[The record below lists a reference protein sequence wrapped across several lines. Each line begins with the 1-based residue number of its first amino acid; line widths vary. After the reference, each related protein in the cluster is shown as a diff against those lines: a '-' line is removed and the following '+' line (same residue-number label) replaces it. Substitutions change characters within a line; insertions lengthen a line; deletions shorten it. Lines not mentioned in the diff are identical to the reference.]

1 MGAGAWRRI
10 VLGSGGAL
18 FALAVLS
25 FAQPARTALNLHQ
38 AIEREIAPGQTDV
51 FTVEASAGQFVS
63 AVVRKKGIDA
73 VLTVLDPAAATVLT
87 ADSPSAGSG
96 PEPASFIAQTAGT
109 YSFQVTTPA
118 RGRYQIELTGRRD
131 ASERDSAEI
140 TAEGKLYTAA
150 AKERSKDRETRLA
163 AIQLYKEDASL
174 WHALNDTYEE
184 ALCLHRLG
192 AVNSDLGD
200 QQKAL
205 EFYEQALKIRHDSG
219 DRPNEAISLNAI
231 AGIDLSLG
239 EQQKALDV
247 YQQLVAINRATGDRH
262 AEARALN
269 SLAYVYLAQGEQQK
283 SLDTLQ
289 QALALQRSLGDRAG
303 EAYVLTYLAQC
314 YRDLG
319 AEEKALDYF
328 QQSLTLARAEGVSV
342 LEADTL
348 MGMGDAYFFLGE
360 KQKSLDVY
368 QQSLQLKHAANDRS
382 GEALALIG
390 MGNVYSNLG
399 ARQKTKDIPTTAE
412 RQKALDYYE
421 QSLTIGRAANDYPVQ
436 VFALMGAGV
445 AYSAQGDKQKA
456 LNYLKQALFFFGVV
470 RYKPGE
476 GWAKYEIARV
486 ERDRGNL
493 AEAKKLVADA
503 RETAENM
510 RSKVLS
516 QDLRATLLA
525 AVQDCYS
532 VEMDILM
539 RLHAA
544 DPSKGYEAEA
554 LTVSERAR
562 ARVLLDAL
570 GEAGA
575 DIREGVDPELL
586 ERAHKVQA
594 QLNAKETARL
604 QMLASTHTP
613 ETARDI
619 ETSLRNLAAEYDD
632 LNTQIRA
639 RSPHYAALQFPQ
651 PLTPKE
657 IQKDVLDPDTLLL
670 EYALGLERSFL
681 WVVSPDS
688 ITSVVLPKRSEVE
701 AAARRFHDGL
711 IDPAATPPVEAGKNL
726 SRMLLGDVAKGLG
739 AKRLLIVADGALQY
753 LPFSA
758 LPDPDGSGKPLVV
771 NHEIVNVPSASTLA
785 ILRRETANRAPA
797 PKTLAVLADPVFSAT
812 DSRIQRGQSKPAQR
826 SISEL
831 AMSGFRL
838 PRLPGTRREAAW
850 IASFVPERSRK
861 EALDFDA
868 SRATLTGSDISQ
880 YRILHLATHGLLNT
894 EHPELSG
901 VVLSLVDPRGLPQD
915 GFLRLNE
922 IYNLKLQ
929 ADLVVLSACQTGL
942 GKDIQGE
949 GLVGLTRGFMY
960 AGSPR
965 VLASLW
971 KVDDHA
977 TAELMKRFYGAMLG
991 PHALRP
997 AAALRAAQIEMMKT
1011 NGWENPYHWAAFTL
1025 QGEWR

>member
-1 MGAGAWRRI
+1 MGSGVARRI
-10 VLGSGGAL
+10 VLGCW
-18 FALAVLS
+18 FAILS
-25 FAQPARTALNLHQ
+25 FAQTDQTLNLHQ
-38 AIEREIAPGQTDV
+38 PIERELKPGQRDV
-51 FTVEASAGQFVS
+51 FKVEVLARQFVS
-63 AVVRKKGIDA
+63 AVVRKKGLDA
-73 VLTVLDPAAATVLT
+73 VLAVLDPAGRTVLT
-87 ADSPSAGSG
+87 ANAPNAGSG
-96 PEPASFIAQTAGT
+96 PEPASFIAQTAGI
-109 YSFQVTTPA
+109 YLLQVTAPA
-118 RGRYQIELTGRRD
+118 RGRYEIELTDRRD
-131 ASERDSAEI
+131 ASERDAAEI
-140 TAEGKLYTAA
+140 DAEAKLYAAA
-150 AKERSKDRETRLA
+150 AKDRSKDRDAKLA
-163 AIQLYKEDASL
+163 AIDLYKEDASL
-174 WHALNDTYEE
+174 WHALNDSYEE
-184 ALCLHRLG
+184 ALCLYRLG

-205 EFYEQALKIRHDSG
+205 DFYQQAVKIRRESVT
-219 DRPNEAISLNAI
+219 LNGI
-231 AGIDLSLG
+231 ARTYLALG
-239 EQQKALDV
+239 EQQKALEAF
-247 YQQLVAINRATGDRH
+247 QQVVEIDRAAGDKA

-269 SLAYVYLAQGEQQK
+269 NVAYVYLAQGEQQK
-283 SLDTLQ
+283 SLDTSQ
-289 QALALQRSLGDRAG
+289 QSLALHRSIGDREG
-303 EAYVLTYLAQC
+303 EAHVLTYLAQF

-319 AEEKALDYF
+319 AEDKALVYF
-328 QQSLTLARAEGVSV
+328 QQSLTLARAVGART
-342 LEADTL
+342 LESDVL

-368 QQSLQLKHAANDRS
+368 QQSLDLKHAANDRS

-399 ARQKTKDIPTTAE
+399 SRQKTKDIPTPAE
-412 RQKALDYYE
+412 RQKALEYYE
-421 QSLTIGRAANDYPVQ
+421 QSLAIGRAANDYPVQ

-493 AEAKKLVADA
+493 TEAKKLVADA

-525 AVQDCYS
+525 AVQDCYG
-532 VEMDILM
+532 VEMDVLM

-544 DPSKGYEAEA
+544 DPTKDYEAEA

-570 GEAGA
+570 GEAGS

-586 ERAHKVQA
+586 ERAHKVQT

-604 QMLASTHTP
+604 QLLASPHTP
-613 ETARDI
+613 EMAKDI
-619 ETSLRNLAAEYDD
+619 ETSLRNLSAEYDE
-632 LNTQIRA
+632 LNAQIRA

-651 PLTPKE
+651 PLTVKE
-657 IQKDVLDPDTLLL
+657 IQKEVLDAGTLLL
-670 EYALGLERSFL
+670 EYALGSERSYL

-688 ITSVVLPKRSEVE
+688 ITTVVLPKRSDVE

-711 IDPAATPPVEAGKNL
+711 IDSATTPPVEAGKTL
-726 SRMLLGDVAKGLG
+726 TRMLLGDVAKALG
-739 AKRLLIVADGALQY
+739 SKRLLIVADGALQY

-771 NHEIVNVPSASTLA
+771 NHEVVNVPSASTLA
-785 ILRRETANRAPA
+785 ILRRETSNRAPA

-812 DSRIQRGQSKPAQR
+812 DARIQRSQSKPEQR
-826 SISEL
+826 SLSEL

-838 PRLPGTRREAAW
+838 PRLPGTRREAAS
-850 IASFVPERSRK
+850 ISAFVPEGSRK
-861 EALDFDA
+861 QALDFEA
-868 SRATLTGSDISQ
+868 SRRTLTASDIGQ

-901 VVLSLVDPRGLPQD
+901 VVLSLVDQRGQPQE

-922 IYNLKLQ
+922 IYNLKLH

-960 AGSPR
+960 AGAPR
-965 VLASLW
+965 VVASLW
-971 KVDDHA
+971 KVDDRA

-1011 NGWENPYHWAAFTL
+1011 AGWENPYHWAAFTL